1 MSCNSDL
8 AHNTC
13 TTNISFPSATR
24 KHVLQ
29 IHSIEFQNP
38 SAEDTTG
45 TSLEF
50 LTSDWNTCYTYD
62 AVCSQMRLFQ
72 R

>member
-1 MSCNSDL
+1 MSYNSDL

-13 TTNISFPSATR
+13 TTNISFPFSNK
-24 KHVLQ
+24 KHVFR

-38 SAEDTTG
+38 SVEDTTG
-45 TSLEF
+45 TSLQF
-50 LTSDWNTCYTYD
+50 WNTRYTYE